1 MSVLGALEPARVMHY
16 FEEICGIPHGSG
28 NTKKISDYCV
38 SFAKEHH
45 LTYLQDEYNNVIIWK
60 DGIKGYENS
69 APVMLQ
75 GHLDMVCEKE
85 EGCDIDFE
93 TDGLCLQVEDGIVT
107 AEKTTLGGDDGIAV
121 AYALALLET
130 DEYPHPPLEI
140 VLTVD
145 EEIGMLGATALDTSP
160 LRAKTMLNLDSEDE
174 GHLLV
179 ELCRRCD
186 SAGGT
191 STFL

>member
-1 MSVLGALEPARVMHY
+1 MN
-16 FEEICGIPHGSG
+16 I
-28 NTKKISDYCV
+28 
-38 SFAKEHH
+38 
-45 LTYLQDEYNNVIIWK
+45 
-60 DGIKGYENS
+60 
-69 APVMLQ
+69 
-75 GHLDMVCEKE
+75 
-85 EGCDIDFE
+85 
-93 TDGLCLQVEDGIVT
+93 
-107 AEKTTLGGDDGIAV
+107 
-121 AYALALLET
+121 
-130 DEYPHPPLEI
+130 PHPPLEI

-179 ELCRRCD
+179 SCARRCD

>member
-1 MSVLGALEPARVMHY
+1 M
-16 FEEICGIPHGSG
+16 
-28 NTKKISDYCV
+28 
-38 SFAKEHH
+38 
-45 LTYLQDEYNNVIIWK
+45 
-60 DGIKGYENS
+60 
-69 APVMLQ
+69 
-75 GHLDMVCEKE
+75 
-85 EGCDIDFE
+85 
-93 TDGLCLQVEDGIVT
+93 T

-179 ELCRRCD
+179 SC
-186 SAGGT
+186 AGGVT
-191 STFL
+191 AQVELPLSFETGDGEKYVISVSGLMGGHSGVEIDKGRCQCLSDIRKGSL